1 MTPSAPSSVSEMAAV
16 RASSHAPAAR
26 DAEIDTVFDSTLRL
40 IRFALARYRFLGEDF
55 PPFLRDLRAWFHRL
69 VQRVNND
76 RTPVTAFREYL
87 LMATCQFARAYQLA
101 RYAGTPPD
109 EQLTAI
115 LARDPRVMAVGL
127 QKILRAQKEG
137 RNSQEK

>member
-1 MTPSAPSSVSEMAAV
+1 MPSAPSSVFEIDAV
-16 RASSHAPAAR
+16 RASGHVPAAR
-26 DAEIDTVFDSTLRL
+26 EAEIDTVFDSTLRL
-40 IRFALARYRFLGEDF
+40 IRFALACYRFRKEDL
-55 PPFLRDLRAWFHRL
+55 PPFLRDLRAWFRRL

-101 RYAGTPPD
+101 RHTGTPPD
-109 EQLTAI
+109 ERLTAI

-127 QKILRAQKEG
+127 QKILRARKEV
-137 RNSQEK
+137 RNSQTK